1 MSELETAGKVID
13 KAWEAFDKIEDSEK
27 KEWFL
32 ILLDQANE
40 NSAIKWCKEQ
50 WNQLSE
56 DQKMKLYDRWA
67 ISLWNTIK
75 NQPIVKIQRLY
86 YDWIRNTVKHWAKN
100 AARFKLL
107 EEIPVRFFVECWI
120 FDKPEWLTDEQL
132 YKDVKSDA
140 WNLVT
145 YLNICKYTAMA
156 ASVAYPEVKP
166 IVPVIEWAKKFGTW
180 YKEQGADVVI
190 ASLNNRRAEEIKE
203 GTSKELAWII
213 WWWEKKQAA

>member
-1 MSELETAGKVID
+1 MSELETAGKVMD

-32 ILLDQANE
+32 NLLEQANE

-86 YDWIRNTVKHWAKN
+86 YDWIRNTVKHW
-100 AARFKLL
+100 
-107 EEIPVRFFVECWI
+107 
-120 FDKPEWLTDEQL
+120 
-132 YKDVKSDA
+132 
-140 WNLVT
+140 
-145 YLNICKYTAMA
+145 
-156 ASVAYPEVKP
+156 
-166 IVPVIEWAKKFGTW
+166 
-180 YKEQGADVVI
+180 
-190 ASLNNRRAEEIKE
+190 
-203 GTSKELAWII
+203 
-213 WWWEKKQAA
+213 